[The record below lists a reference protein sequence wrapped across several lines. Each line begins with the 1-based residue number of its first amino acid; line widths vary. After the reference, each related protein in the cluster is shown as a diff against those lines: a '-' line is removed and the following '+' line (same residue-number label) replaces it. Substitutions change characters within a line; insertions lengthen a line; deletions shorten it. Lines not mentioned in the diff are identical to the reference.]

1 MKTFISK
8 FKDKYNLSS
17 VLVLLIF
24 SFLCCIPIFSNRS
37 FPMTSKSDFI
47 YSLNGNSILIPII
60 FILIFLTF
68 KKYRRFFSIKNNNF
82 LFATFLSLCF
92 SSFETIGYNIDKY
105 TRLFYPLLNPYTFT
119 FNVLIFFGY
128 FILFYFLI
136 NVLIEILDK
145 FDNANGYFNYEYK
158 YFCNNI
164 KSVFF
169 VSGVLILFWSIYYFI
184 FFPAVV
190 TWDSYYQIEQGL
202 GFRNLTDENPFLHT
216 LFVGFI
222 INIGSKIFGSINFGI
237 SLFCILQM
245 FFIAFI
251 VAYVLKIMAKYSVP
265 FLFRCI
271 SFLFYSCHPL
281 IGIYSITLWKDIWI
295 ATFLLAYAVLLIDL
309 YLDTL
314 NFLKSKIKILCF
326 VLVVLFIMLSK
337 GTGIIFIFFSMIPL
351 TTKLYKNHFLK
362 LSIIYLV
369 PLMMFFIIRS
379 IVIPYFGI
387 QKGHIREPMSVPLQ
401 QIARTVKEN
410 NENINDEEKREINE
424 ILPYN
429 NLPNLYNPR
438 LSDNVKSEFH
448 EEVFSS
454 NPKKYIR
461 LWFKLGIKYPKSY
474 LESFL
479 CNSYGYWYPE
489 TKYWVVS
496 DSSYIRMLYFYKENN
511 WTVYDKN
518 IENYLKDDSMIK
530 SMICKL
536 FNDYVREIPI
546 VSMTFSIGFYFWFE
560 LFLFV
565 FYLKNKRN
573 NILPLFFIVLATFI
587 ICIMS
592 PVHAEMRYAYPA
604 VIMFPIIFSF
614 SIFKVKKRI
623 IK

>member
-1 MKTFISK
+1 MKTFISE

-24 SFLCCIPIFSNRS
+24 SFLCCIPIFFNRS
-37 FPMTSKSDFI
+37 FPISSKSDFI
-47 YSLNGNSILIPII
+47 YSLNGNSILIPSI
-60 FILIFLTF
+60 FIFMFLLF
-68 KKYRRFFSIKNNNF
+68 KKYKKFFSIKNSNF

-105 TRLFYPLLNPYTFT
+105 DQLFYPSLNPYTFV
-119 FNVLIFFGY
+119 FNVLIFVGY
-128 FILFYFLI
+128 FILFYFLVNILTETLYKIDNI
-136 NVLIEILDK
+136 NM
-145 FDNANGYFNYEYK
+145 YFNFEYE

-164 KSVFF
+164 KSIFF
-169 VSGVLILFWSIYYFI
+169 VSGILILFWSIYYFI

-216 LFVGFI
+216 LFMGFI
-222 INIGSKIFGSINFGI
+222 INIGSKIFGSINLGI

-245 FFIAFI
+245 FFIAFTI
-251 VAYVLKIMAKYSVP
+251 AFVLKIMAKYSIP
-265 FLFRCI
+265 FLVRFI
-271 SFLFYSCHPL
+271 SFLFYLCHPL
-281 IGIYSITLWKDIWI
+281 IGIYSVTLWKDIFI
-295 ATFLLAYAVLLIDL
+295 STLLLAYSGLLIDI

-314 NFLKSKIKILCF
+314 IFLKSKTKIFTFMLII
-326 VLVVLFIMLSK
+326 LFIMFSK

-351 TTKLYKNHFLK
+351 IYKLHKNNFLK
-362 LSIIYLV
+362 LSMIYLV
-369 PLMMFFIIRS
+369 PLTIFFITRLT
-379 IVIPYFGI
+379 VIPYFGI

-401 QIARTVKEN
+401 QISRTVKEN
-410 NENINDEEKREINE
+410 DENISYKEKIEINE

-429 NLPNLYNPR
+429 SLSSLYNPR
-438 LSDNVKSEFH
+438 LSDNVKSEFN

-454 NPKKYIR
+454 DPKKYIR

-489 TKYWVVS
+489 TKYWIVS
-496 DSSYIRMLYFYKENN
+496 DVSYVSMLNFYKENN

-518 IENYLKDDSMIK
+518 IENYSKDESIIK
-530 SMICKL
+530 TMLCKL
-536 FNDYVREIPI
+536 LNDYIREIPL
-546 VSMTFSIGFYFWFE
+546 VSMIFSIGFYFWFV
-560 LFLFV
+560 LFLFI
-565 FYLKNKRN
+565 FCLKNKVN

-592 PVHAEMRYAYPA
+592 PVHAEMRYAYPV
-604 VIMFPIIFSF
+604 VIMFPLIFSF
-614 SIFKVKKRI
+614 SVFKVKQY
-623 IK
+623 